1 MLLCHIICVLCD
13 HSTHPTCTATFSL
26 PSPTSLV
33 YTRPAPG
40 FEPREVSHL
49 PPPPPPN
56 RVRVE
61 GAYFAFGVVFE

>member
-1 MLLCHIICVLCD
+1 MLLCHIMVCD
-13 HSTHPTCTATFSL
+13 HSTHPTCTATLSL
-26 PSPTSLV
+26 PPPTSLV

-49 PPPPPPN
+49 SPPPPPS
-56 RVRVE
+56 RVRLE